1 MKRED
6 QLLSTTTIRE
16 QTKNGQFCIL
26 IKLKSQKHQDLM
38 RNLDSISID
47 HSTLFLNSQ
56 WTELQSALEPIILL
70 SRDGETMFQHSNSIL
85 MKSARL
91 SDLNNGRTMLLK
103 FNPTADQTTSELHQV
118 SLQDG
123 GSCLNFK
130 DNSLSMKEARFSMFK
145 VEMMLKTQMWL

>member
-1 MKRED
+1 
-6 QLLSTTTIRE
+6 
-16 QTKNGQFCIL
+16 
-26 IKLKSQKHQDLM
+26 
-38 RNLDSISID
+38 
-47 HSTLFLNSQ
+47 
-56 WTELQSALEPIILL
+56 
-70 SRDGETMFQHSNSIL
+70 MFQHSNSIL

-145 VEMMLKTQMWL
+145 VEMMLKTQM